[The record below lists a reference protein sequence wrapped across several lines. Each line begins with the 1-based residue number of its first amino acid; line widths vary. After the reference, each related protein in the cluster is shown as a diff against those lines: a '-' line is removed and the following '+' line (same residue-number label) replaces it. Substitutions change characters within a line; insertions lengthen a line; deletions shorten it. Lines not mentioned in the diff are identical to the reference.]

1 MTNDNLPPGTTAADI
16 DRHFGAPDKVR
27 IIGTVTFGVEAEVP
41 VGALDSEKRD
51 ALKEAVGDGSAEIV
65 HVEVEDEQLK

>member
-16 DRHFGAPDKVR
+16 DKHFGDPDKLR
-27 IIGTVTFGVEAEVP
+27 IIGSVIFGVEAEVH
-41 VGALDSEKRD
+41 VGALDREKRD

>member
-27 IIGTVTFGVEAEVP
+27 IIGSVILDVDAQVPVEA
-41 VGALDSEKRD
+41 SEEEQ
-51 ALKEAVGDGSAEIV
+51 KEALRAAFEAGDGSIAHIEIV
-65 HVEVEDEQLK
+65 EEEPI